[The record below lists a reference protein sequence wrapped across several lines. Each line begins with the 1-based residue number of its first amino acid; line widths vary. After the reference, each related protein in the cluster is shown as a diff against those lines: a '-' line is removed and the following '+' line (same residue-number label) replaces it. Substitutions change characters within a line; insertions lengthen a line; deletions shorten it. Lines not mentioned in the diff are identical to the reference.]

1 MEKEPEPVAP
11 TPVLPSESAAPIE
24 PTILKNIKTVEL
36 VPCPK
41 CNKKLTERTLKYTHQ
56 DVCPA
61 NENKIKKEKVK
72 HIEPIKELEQEDP
85 PHFQK
90 VKRLHVRSERYK
102 NLITNAF

>member
-1 MEKEPEPVAP
+1 MDEEPQVVESPPPVIQP
-11 TPVLPSESAAPIE
+11 ELE
-24 PTILKNIKTVEL
+24 PTIKKNIKTVEL
-36 VPCPK
+36 VTCPK

-72 HIEPIKELEQEDP
+72 HTEQVRDLEQEDNH
-85 PHFQK
+85 PHLQK